1 MIEFIKHSL
10 GLCGE
15 AHPNVFTLL
24 LGTPAISY
32 IIYKFKK
39 NNGKFT
45 KITRRNQRTNSV
57 N

>member
-1 MIEFIKHSL
+1 MIEFMKHSL

-39 NNGKFT
+39 NNGKIT
-45 KITRRNQRTNSV
+45 KITGRN
-57 N
+57 